1 MKGSKMSKN
10 INFKKQDEWV
20 AAKVSQPFT
29 FEYEGETI
37 EVNPVFSPEQ
47 CMRIGDEIT
56 AIVVGADRYYPE
68 LRTFAQRLSV
78 VNAIVTNIK
87 IDGDHIF
94 RHWNWLMYTDFYNK
108 LWQACSEDVRDYIRS
123 LFDAAEE
130 QIKHVLDIQH
140 KNAVDLLMETL
151 LDKANQWMD
160 KQISGVNVESVLQAV
175 QDLKELNQEDKLV
188 PKILEFRD
196 RNGGDNETV
205 RGEVSGIPQEE
216 S

>member
-1 MKGSKMSKN
+1 MPLDTIKMFMGDPYVLNEHITIRQPTLREIIDYGERDYLSMVSLLTAYPSDMKSVLWDMGV
-10 INFKKQDEWV
+10 DYT
-20 AAKVSQPFT
+20 KV
-29 FEYEGETI
+29 
-37 EVNPVFSPEQ
+37 
-47 CMRIGDEIT
+47 
-56 AIVVGADRYYPE
+56 
-68 LRTFAQRLSV
+68 
-78 VNAIVTNIK
+78 
-87 IDGDHIF
+87 
-94 RHWNWLMYTDFYNK
+94 TDFEVFVAFYRFLTPDK
-108 LWQACSEDVRDYIRS
+108 TSI
-123 LFDAAEE
+123 LFGDLNLSALTPDTNAVGEMCLVGPDGTV
-130 QIKHVLDIQH
+130 IDWNIHR

>member
-1 MKGSKMSKN
+1 
-10 INFKKQDEWV
+10 
-20 AAKVSQPFT
+20 
-29 FEYEGETI
+29 
-37 EVNPVFSPEQ
+37 
-47 CMRIGDEIT
+47 
-56 AIVVGADRYYPE
+56 
-68 LRTFAQRLSV
+68 
-78 VNAIVTNIK
+78 
-87 IDGDHIF
+87 
-94 RHWNWLMYTDFYNK
+94 MYTDFYNK
-108 LWQACSEDVRDYIRS
+108 LWQACSEDVRDFIRS

-130 QIKHVLDIQH
+130 QIKHLLDIQH

-216 S
+216 P